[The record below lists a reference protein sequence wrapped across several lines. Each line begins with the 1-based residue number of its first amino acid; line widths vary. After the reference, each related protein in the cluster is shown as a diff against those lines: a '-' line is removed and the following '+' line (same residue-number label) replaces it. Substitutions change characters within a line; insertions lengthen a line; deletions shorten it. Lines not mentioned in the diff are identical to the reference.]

1 MGKILKRLEG
11 EEENETLLLPF
22 AQALHRIAAYRMLSF
37 VAYIY
42 SNYLYIFIHI
52 YYIFCIYYWL
62 STTPFLARN
71 SPAIIDR
78 FGHARK

>member
-42 SNYLYIFIHI
+42 IPIIIYIYTYLLYIL
-52 YYIFCIYYWL
+52 YL
-62 STTPFLARN
+62 LLAQHNTVPR
-71 SPAIIDR
+71 SE
-78 FGHARK
+78 